1 MGESTEIGERTQ
13 NFFSVKQV
21 QDSFT
26 LSLASEVL
34 SHFLYFL
41 SSPCFFFFFF
51 FFIKNN
57 SKD

>member
-41 SSPCFFFFFF
+41 SSPCFFFFC
-51 FFIKNN
+51 IKNN